1 MKSDIN
7 SNSRKHSHKLDRIN
21 QMKGEWS
28 RQTADNIKQTEV
40 RTLVDLLGLK
50 MVQTFPDGA
59 ENFQQDGD
67 TIGTGP
73 TRSWMVKTL
82 LLLFSLFS

>member
-1 MKSDIN
+1 
-7 SNSRKHSHKLDRIN
+7 
-21 QMKGEWS
+21 
-28 RQTADNIKQTEV
+28 
-40 RTLVDLLGLK
+40 

-59 ENFQQDGD
+59 ESFQQDGD

-82 LLLFSLFS
+82 LLLFSSLSGPFAFHLIYSI

>member
-1 MKSDIN
+1 
-7 SNSRKHSHKLDRIN
+7 
-21 QMKGEWS
+21 MKGEWS

-73 TRSWMVKTL
+73 TRSWGEL
-82 LLLFSLFS
+82 LA

>member
-1 MKSDIN
+1 
-7 SNSRKHSHKLDRIN
+7 
-21 QMKGEWS
+21 
-28 RQTADNIKQTEV
+28 
-40 RTLVDLLGLK
+40 

-82 LLLFSLFS
+82 LLLFSLFSEEIVLFANSSSAASSWSLKEGKDLPSC